1 MKYGNLSFSLD
12 SLNAEVAALNL
23 QLSDGTISKEE
34 YDTQTREI
42 SHKRLRLIVA
52 SNKLSGYTP
61 KRRGR
66 NRMAKNVEAAR
77 HQRVKDLNTKLQAED
92 EITEIELEGPT
103 LPE

>member
-23 QLSDGTISKEE
+23 QLNDGTISKEE
-34 YDTQTREI
+34 YDAQTREI
-42 SHKRLRLIVA
+42 SHKRLRLVVA

-61 KRRGR
+61 KRSGR
-66 NRMAKNVEAAR
+66 NRMARKVEEAR
-77 HQRVKDLNTKLQAED
+77 HQRIKDLNTKLQTED
-92 EITEIELEGPT
+92 DITEIELEGPM